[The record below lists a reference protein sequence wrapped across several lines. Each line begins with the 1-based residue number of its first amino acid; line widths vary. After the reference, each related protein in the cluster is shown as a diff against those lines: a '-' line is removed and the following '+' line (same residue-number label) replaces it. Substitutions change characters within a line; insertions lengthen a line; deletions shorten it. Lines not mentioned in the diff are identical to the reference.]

1 MNSPSNDTAMGRRMV
16 SRGSAQRLASGVG
29 LLLAVVVSGCADT
42 KPMSAYEPPM
52 AQDFCPAVLE
62 MLGDFESS
70 ILKAMAGD
78 DSKTFDEL
86 VENGQRL
93 SLLVA
98 SASYQ
103 GVDLSSLEANWM
115 RGLGRSARLF
125 VDLLE
130 EPEKYTDEEKSDH
143 LDTVVAW
150 YKFAGSECK
159 AVTA

>member
-1 MNSPSNDTAMGRRMV
+1 MKSLSNDTPMVRRMV
-16 SRGSAQRLASGVG
+16 SRRSAQRLASGVC

-42 KPMSAYEPPM
+42 KTTSASEPPM
-52 AQDFCPAVLE
+52 AQDFCPEVLE
-62 MLGDFESS
+62 ILVDFDSS
-70 ILKAMAGD
+70 ILKAMSGD
-78 DSKTFDEL
+78 DSETSDEV
-86 VENGQRL
+86 VENGHRL

-98 SASYQ
+98 RAGYR
-103 GVDLSSLEANWM
+103 GVDLSSLEADWM
-115 RGLGRSARLF
+115 RNLGRSARLL